1 MVVLSTLRRIS
12 LIDEEILLLALFFRR
27 RNRRKCRSRRQRRWG
42 VHPINRRRK
51 TQGAYHKLVGELL
64 QDEEKFYKYFR
75 TTREQFAQILHYVEK
90 DLIRVGNSR
99 DTIKPRERL
108 ALTLREVADE
118 YLLCSPAIMLSSVI
132 VGALAAAVAN
142 CRSLGVGNPE
152 MVAPVDGVGWEH
164 GGSTTDAIGLTGGL
178 GDISAWNSS
187 WETCIC
193 TKACMVGG
201 SLFVRIA
208 QL

>member
-1 MVVLSTLRRIS
+1 
-12 LIDEEILLLALFFRR
+12 
-27 RNRRKCRSRRQRRWG
+27 
-42 VHPINRRRK
+42 
-51 TQGAYHKLVGELL
+51 
-64 QDEEKFYKYFR
+64 
-75 TTREQFAQILHYVEK
+75 
-90 DLIRVGNSR
+90 
-99 DTIKPRERL
+99 
-108 ALTLREVADE
+108 
-118 YLLCSPAIMLSSVI
+118 MLSSVI

-193 TKACMVGG
+193 TKACMVGF
-201 SLFVRIA
+201 SLLASKHARFACSSGLAGLWTCHR
-208 QL
+208 LMPLETRWLT

>member
-1 MVVLSTLRRIS
+1 MSA
-12 LIDEEILLLALFFRR
+12 DWE
-27 RNRRKCRSRRQRRWG
+27 
-42 VHPINRRRK
+42 
-51 TQGAYHKLVGELL
+51 
-64 QDEEKFYKYFR
+64 
-75 TTREQFAQILHYVEK
+75 
-90 DLIRVGNSR
+90 
-99 DTIKPRERL
+99 
-108 ALTLREVADE
+108 REVADE

-208 QL
+208 QLWKNSSFAPMFDMPISSFLSCFLSRMSCLISSSSGSSVLLLRLTFLSCLGRFFTAGIEARSFCLLVWLSWFVDLSSSDASWDSMVDLNGK